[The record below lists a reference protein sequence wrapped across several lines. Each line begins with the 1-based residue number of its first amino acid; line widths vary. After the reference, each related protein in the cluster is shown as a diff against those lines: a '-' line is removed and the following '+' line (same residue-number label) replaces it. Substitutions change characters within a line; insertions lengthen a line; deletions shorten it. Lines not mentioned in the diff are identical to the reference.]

1 VFEST
6 SAQRGESTAS
16 LRRGASFVAS
26 VPIKSPCCFW
36 DAAHEAMH
44 SASASQGC
52 VGGRAA
58 SVSAPARTSSMVR
71 DGSRSHSA
79 SERSSFGGLSAA
91 AAARSSCQR
100 IFATVFRLL
109 LYGAFALLLL
119 QRYCHAACRV
129 CCLLAPALQ
138 QHTLAGLEV
147 AFLAKLDS
155 RTFSQGI

>member
-1 VFEST
+1 MRHASSSAAKSPWNASGSSDRAASTANARAVFEST

-91 AAARSSCQR
+91 AVASRSCHL
-100 IFATVFRLL
+100 IFLATAFRLL
-109 LYGAFALLLL
+109 L
-119 QRYCHAACRV
+119 
-129 CCLLAPALQ
+129 
-138 QHTLAGLEV
+138 
-147 AFLAKLDS
+147 
-155 RTFSQGI
+155 

>member
-1 VFEST
+1 MRHASSSAAKSPWNASGASDRAASTANARAVFEST

-79 SERSSFGGLSAA
+79 SCLSSFGASAA
-91 AAARSSCQR
+91 AVASNVIHR
-100 IFATVFRLL
+100 IVTQLRRPSA
-109 LYGAFALLLL
+109 
-119 QRYCHAACRV
+119 V
-129 CCLLAPALQ
+129 CTCTGP
-138 QHTLAGLEV
+138 
-147 AFLAKLDS
+147 
-155 RTFSQGI
+155 